1 MPTPYIVQSGRNFS
15 RKNEV
20 SFVTAQARVAITSSM
35 VSATLVAQL
44 PYTMPFDGV
53 VDEQG
58 TFWQLKDRDVVYGA
72 NNVKINLYSIY
83 EIRNM
88 INTQSTIT
96 VGGSAYSR
104 FPDMDSTRG
113 YAWRN
118 NNTVVYTKNQVGSAG
133 ITYYTDTQ
141 LVSSGGTATASTN
154 PSVTSAYTGG
164 WQVAFSVM
172 PNQIAYTVVSSGTY
186 GS

>member
-1 MPTPYIVQSGRNFS
+1 MSTPYIVQSGRNFS
-15 RKNEV
+15 RKHEV
-20 SFVTAQARVAITSSM
+20 SFVTGQGRIALTSSM
-35 VSATLVAQL
+35 VSATLVATV
-44 PYTMPFDGV
+44 PYAMPFDGV

-88 INTQSTIT
+88 ISTQPTIT
-96 VGGSAYSR
+96 VGGFTYSR

-118 NNTVVYTKNQVGSAG
+118 SNTVVYTKNQVGSAG

>member
-20 SFVTAQARVAITSSM
+20 SFVTAQARAAITSSM
-35 VSATLVAQL
+35 VSSTLVATV
-44 PYTMPFDGV
+44 PYTMPFDGII
-53 VDEQG
+53 DEQG

-72 NNVKINLYSIY
+72 TNVKINLYSIY
-83 EIRNM
+83 ETRNM
-88 INTQSTIT
+88 INTQPTIT

-104 FPDMDSTRG
+104 DPDTDSTRG

-118 NNTVVYTKNQVGSAG
+118 NNKVVYTKHQVGSAG
-133 ITYYTDTQ
+133 IAYYSDAK

-154 PSVTSAYTGG
+154 PSVTSAYAGG
-164 WQVAFSVM
+164 WQVTFSVM
-172 PNQIAYTVVSSGTY
+172 PNQLAYTVVSSGTI
-186 GS
+186 